1 MGSRLK
7 LVFHVL
13 KAHWG
18 RTLMAVL
25 QIGVAVG
32 AVVAIVAAGIPT
44 LMGTGMGSA
53 QLLEVTYSAVGQE
66 ADQFAQETLPVF
78 TPDDVRM
85 VMAQA
90 EAVES
95 AAIYSTHPVALVQAG
110 QDAYAVRAFASVTPE
125 VARIAG
131 LEMVAGSFF
140 TDADI
145 DADRVQVAVVSEP
158 LARLLF
164 GGAQAAVGQTLTLRP
179 LRETMAL
186 LGFGAPDAPEGSD
199 QSPQPVRVV
208 GVYRPLT
215 GDAVFQDV
223 PMMLPATANPALGET
238 DAGQGVRFAEIYVKP
253 EPGRVQEAQES
264 VRLLLAPL
272 AEQRAAEPRYKDRV
286 SGRSFELTVREPFT
300 SSTLRSLLAWQVG
313 VTAGVGLLAALVGG
327 IAVLTVSLV
336 NVTEQLRAIALRR
349 ALGATRLRVMGEIL
363 AQSLALSGL
372 GGAAGV
378 LLAWPISRLLEP
390 ALPSVRLFGGR
401 LGEAYVALGWMIAI
415 PVGLVLALGIGALA
429 GLYPAW
435 DASRTAPAE
444 AWREVG

>member
-53 QLLEVTYSAVGQE
+53 QLLEVSYSAVGQE
-66 ADQFAQETLPVF
+66 VNQFAQETLPVF
-78 TPDDVRM
+78 TADDVRM
-85 VMAQA
+85 ITSQA

-95 AAIYSTHPVALVQAG
+95 AAIYSPHPVVLVQAG
-110 QDAYAVRAFASVTPE
+110 QDVYAVRAFASVTPE

-145 DADRVQVAVVSEP
+145 ETGRVQVAVVSDP
-158 LARLLF
+158 LARMLF
-164 GGAQAAVGQTLTLRP
+164 GSAEAAVGQTLTLRP
-179 LRETMAL
+179 LREAMAL
-186 LGFGAPDAPEGSD
+186 LGFGAPDAPEGAG
-199 QSPQPVRVV
+199 QSPQSVRVV

-238 DAGQGVRFAEIYVKP
+238 DARQGVRYSDIYVKP
-253 EPGRVQEAQES
+253 KPGRVQEAQES
-264 VRLLLAPL
+264 IRLLLAPRV
-272 AEQRAAEPRYKDRV
+272 EQRVAEPRYKDQIA
-286 SGRSFELTVREPFT
+286 GRSFELTVREPFT
-300 SSTLRSLLAWQVG
+300 SSTLRSLLAWQVA

-336 NVTEQLRAIALRR
+336 NVTEQIRAIALRR
-349 ALGATRLRVMGEIL
+349 ALGATRRRVMGEIL
-363 AQSLALSGL
+363 AQSLVLAGL
-372 GGAAGV
+372 GGAVGV
-378 LLAWPISRLLEP
+378 LLAWPIARLLEP

-401 LGEAYVALGWMIAI
+401 LGEAYVAFGWMIAI
-415 PVGLVLALGIGALA
+415 PVGLLLALGIGALA